1 MRLAPNDVETH
12 EALGWYYYHG
22 LRDFKRAL
30 GEFSKVLE
38 LQPSNAP
45 ALASTAW
52 VQRRQGKWQEA
63 IAGLQLVDKLD
74 PRDPWYKYELGI
86 TYHYCR
92 RFADAIALYDQA
104 IDVQPNLTWAYILKS
119 WALFNQT
126 GETRAARAV
135 LEAGR
140 ACNGRWPELTWLE
153 AYYDLCDRDYDHALS
168 LMTAPGAVFS
178 PENSDTSDY
187 YSLKGFTHKLMGQPQ
202 VARVYFDS
210 ARVRLESALSAASNS
225 APPLSSLATVYAG
238 LGQIDKAVSMA
249 RRATE
254 LVPVSADALEGP
266 IYVRALAM
274 VYAQVGQQDQAIEL
288 AAYLLTIPSNVSV
301 NALRL
306 MPEFTPLHDNP
317 RFQALLK
324 EYEKEHGF

>member
-1 MRLAPNDVETH
+1 
-12 EALGWYYYHG
+12 
-22 LRDFKRAL
+22 
-30 GEFSKVLE
+30 
-38 LQPSNAP
+38 
-45 ALASTAW
+45 
-52 VQRRQGKWQEA
+52 
-63 IAGLQLVDKLD
+63 
-74 PRDPWYKYELGI
+74 
-86 TYHYCR
+86 
-92 RFADAIALYDQA
+92 
-104 IDVQPNLTWAYILKS
+104 
-119 WALFNQT
+119 
-126 GETRAARAV
+126 
-135 LEAGR
+135 
-140 ACNGRWPELTWLE
+140 
-153 AYYDLCDRDYDHALS
+153 
-168 LMTAPGAVFS
+168 
-178 PENSDTSDY
+178 
-187 YSLKGFTHKLMGQPQ
+187 
-202 VARVYFDS
+202 
-210 ARVRLESALSAASNS
+210 LESALSAASNS